1 MTPARRRIG
10 AHRVRAK
17 RGSMAGSGV
26 FRHLSDQIGGSR
38 SALWATGCS
47 DWGFRGLPTQLS
59 EIH

>member
-17 RGSMAGSGV
+17 RGPMAGSGV
-26 FRHLSDQIGGSR
+26 IRHLGDQDAGSRAALRTAQIGVF
-38 SALWATGCS
+38 AA
-47 DWGFRGLPTQLS
+47 LPTQLG